1 MAPDQIVNLVVAILA
16 GLCTCIPLVYQL
28 VKYVKKAIQEKNWG
42 NLLGLVIELMQEAEV
57 KFEDGATRKEWVMSM
72 VKSSAQY
79 LNYPLDTEAL
89 SNMIDALCD
98 MSKIVNNPEALEEVK
113 PEQLLNG

>member
-1 MAPDQIVNLVVAILA
+1 MQPDQIVNLVVAIFA
-16 GLCTCIPLVYQL
+16 GLVTCIPLAYQL

-57 KFEDGATRKEWVMSM
+57 KFEDGVTRKEWVMSM

-89 SNMIDALCD
+89 SNMIDALCG
-98 MSKIVNNPEALEEVK
+98 MSKVVNNPEALKNIEPMK
-113 PEQLLNG
+113 LNG